1 MNFQKKIN
9 NIVPEI
15 IIIISGLLILTNKIH
30 IFKWVK
36 YMKNILSYIGIFLL
50 IIFSFIIT
58 DKVALVIKESDP
70 LMEEINK
77 NKDSHKIDV
86 EEAIITD
93 NTIVPGINGCEIDV
107 NASYENL
114 KRLGSFNSNML
125 KYKTIYTKNLLSKN
139 YDKYIVSGNESKN
152 NVSLIFK
159 IYNNTNQNNIN
170 KLVNILLDNN
180 VEFTMFVDGMFLED
194 NIEYVQNLINNN
206 IEILNL
212 GYNKKYDK
220 DLINWNNSMLDQL
233 NYNNP
238 KFCYLESTS
247 INDLTVCK
255 NNKINTVIPNI
266 IVDDKPLTTVKN
278 NIKNGSMISFDIDD
292 NVLNEIKLVINYI
305 NNKGYKIVKLSN
317 LLSEDNDKCN
327 Q

>member
-1 MNFQKKIN
+1 
-9 NIVPEI
+9 
-15 IIIISGLLILTNKIH
+15 
-30 IFKWVK
+30 
-36 YMKNILSYIGIFLL
+36 MKNILSYIGIFLL

-70 LMEEINK
+70 LMEEIIE
-77 NKDSHKIDV
+77 NKDNHKIDAD
-86 EEAIITD
+86 EAIITD

-125 KYKTIYTKNLLSKN
+125 KYKTIYIENLLSKN
-139 YDKYIVSGNESKN
+139 YDKYVVSGNESKN

-180 VEFTMFVDGMFLED
+180 VNFTMFVDGMFLED
-194 NIEYVQNLINNN
+194 NIEYVQNLIDNN

-238 KFCYLESTS
+238 F
-247 INDLTVCK
+247 N
-255 NNKINTVIPNI
+255 
-266 IVDDKPLTTVKN
+266 
-278 NIKNGSMISFDIDD
+278 
-292 NVLNEIKLVINYI
+292 
-305 NNKGYKIVKLSN
+305 
-317 LLSEDNDKCN
+317 
-327 Q
+327 